1 MNQSSSNP
9 VSLASSTDSPGI
21 KKTTRGFT
29 LIEVLI
35 VLALIGVLTGVVI
48 NSGIFDSYTAGE
60 VDTAQLWVN
69 STGTT
74 YIQTYYLQARQYPK
88 SLDDLLRP
96 AKAGGKP
103 VVPRKSSLLDPWGVQ
118 YQYKYPGTQNTG
130 GFDLWTITPDGN
142 KIGNWDGN

>member
-21 KKTTRGFT
+21 NKTTRGFT

-74 YIQTYYLQARQYPK
+74 FIQTYYIKRGNIPK
-88 SLDDLLRP
+88 SLDDLLLP
-96 AKAGGKP
+96 PKAGGKP
-103 VVPRKSSLLDPWGVQ
+103 VVPRKSSALLDP
-118 YQYKYPGTQNTG
+118 
-130 GFDLWTITPDGN
+130 
-142 KIGNWDGN
+142 

>member
-1 MNQSSSNP
+1 MNQSTPNP
-9 VSLASSTDSPGI
+9 VSPASSSDSPGI
-21 KKTTRGFT
+21 KKATRGFT

-74 YIQTYYLQARQYPK
+74 YIQTYYLQAREYPK

-103 VVPRKSSLLDPWGVQ
+103 VVPRKSSLLDPWGQ
-118 YQYKYPGTQNTG
+118 RYQYKQPGTNNAYS
-130 GFDLWTITPDGN
+130 FDLWTITPEGK
-142 KIGNWDGN
+142 KIGNWD